1 MIGVGRLGPSGP
13 PRTAARRSDGRA
25 VGAVRFEAGARSQP
39 GPPTRQKTGATG
51 GAGSGRGREDRRL
64 AAEPQPIE
72 PADENRLAAE
82 RRAWV
87 VLASVPSLGPATAA
101 ALVAVVGSAR
111 GVVELAASAGGVRA
125 LEAIAAPADGPRP
138 GERLLESAVAAAI
151 AEAAQHPDPL
161 LGAVEAAGVEV
172 LVIDDPAYPPRL
184 RAIDVPPPVL
194 FLRGDHAA
202 LDAERAVAV
211 VGTRRPTD
219 AGRRTTAALA
229 GALARVGA
237 VVVSG
242 LAIGIDGVAHAA
254 TIAEG
259 GRTVAVLGGGHERLY
274 PRSHAALADAIV
286 ASGGA
291 VVSELPPGTDPTRWQ
306 FPRRNRIISGL
317 AEATVV
323 VEAAPGSGA
332 LVTANWALEQGR
344 ECFLVPG
351 PLGARASAGCLTF
364 LREHHGLAR
373 IVAGLPELLD
383 DLGLAGPPRR
393 RRRPGP
399 PSRAAILAGLGPTER
414 AVARVVVEGAVS
426 VDGIVAAT
434 GLPIATVLGALS
446 LLEARGLVGSGYG
459 RYFPVG
465 QLASAADR

>member
-1 MIGVGRLGPSGP
+1 MIGVGRLGPFGP
-13 PRTAARRSDGRA
+13 TRTTGTGSEGPAGP
-25 VGAVRFEAGARSQP
+25 VRFEAAASSQPAPPRSQGTDSP
-39 GPPTRQKTGATG
+39 GR
-51 GAGSGRGREDRRL
+51 AGSGRGGEGHRL
-64 AAEPQPIE
+64 AAEPGSLE
-72 PADENRLAAE
+72 RDGRSLEAE
-82 RRAWV
+82 RRAWT
-87 VLASVPSLGPATAA
+87 VLVSVPSLGPATAA
-101 ALVAVVGSAR
+101 TLVRVVGSAR

-125 LEAIAAPADGPRP
+125 LEAITAPADGPRP
-138 GERLLESAVAAAI
+138 GEPLLESAVAAAI
-151 AEAAQHPDPL
+151 VEAAQHPEPL
-161 LGAVEAAGVEV
+161 LAAVEAAGVEV

-194 FLRGDHAA
+194 FLRGDPAA

-219 AGRRTTAALA
+219 SGRRTAAALA

-254 TIAEG
+254 TVAEG

-291 VVSELPPGTDPTRWQ
+291 VVSELPPGTDATRWQ

-351 PLGARASAGCLTF
+351 PLGARSSAGCLAF

-393 RRRPGP
+393 RRRRPGP
-399 PSRAAILAGLGPTER
+399 PSRAAILAGLGAAER